1 MYLGCVCGCVCC
13 TQSCLTLCDPV
24 AYSPPDSS
32 SHRILQAR
40 MLEWVAISYSRGSSQ
55 PRNRTCLSCICF
67 IGRQILYHWQHPYV
81 FYPCFHI
88 GNECTGGNGEGE
100 ETSLGAHLVPSTQ
113 GLGSLPKP
121 SNLGQWGKG
130 MGLTSSLRKFSYLTM
145 A

>member
-1 MYLGCVCGCVCC
+1 MKKLCCAVCLVV
-13 TQSCLTLCDPV
+13 QSCPTICCPMDC
-24 AYSPPDSS
+24 SPPGFSV
-32 SHRILQAR
+32 HGILQAR

-55 PRNRTCLSCICF
+55 PRDRTYLSCICF
-67 IGRQILYHWQHPYV
+67 IGRRILYHWQHLYV
-81 FYPCFHI
+81 FYPCFRI
-88 GNECTGGNGEGE
+88 GNECAGGNGEGE

-130 MGLTSSLRKFSYLTM
+130 MGLTSSLRKFYLTM